1 MVKQH
6 SHDGHTPSPGWA
18 DTITRRVSIP
28 RRVTLCPQ
36 DGKPITQRAT
46 QLQIL
51 KADPYS
57 SPSSVL
63 NLEKKLKLFKTK
75 HQKLVR
81 MQRLKC
87 NLKRD
92 FDMFAACSDLNKLS
106 HIIQAKRNRTQDI
119 HKLHVGNKVY
129 EGQKVP
135 DGMFESISS
144 LKKLDTE
151 ALSSSESFVSASQ
164 TYKHI
169 LEICRAGSKVP
180 KLSAKK
186 AEKFL
191 KSMRPS
197 VNDYFS
203 ITASHYLNS
212 GESGFEHFC
221 NHIND

>member
-57 SPSSVL
+57 SPSWVL
-63 NLEKKLKLFKTK
+63 NSEKKLKLFKMK
-75 HQKLVR
+75 HQKLV
-81 MQRLKC
+81 
-87 NLKRD
+87 
-92 FDMFAACSDLNKLS
+92 
-106 HIIQAKRNRTQDI
+106 
-119 HKLHVGNKVY
+119 
-129 EGQKVP
+129 
-135 DGMFESISS
+135 SISS
-144 LKKLDTE
+144 LKKLDNE
-151 ALSSSESFVSASQ
+151 ALSSSESFISASQ